1 MLATSLYNT
10 LYLTCYVALLLYL
23 ALFCSAST
31 PAALFLFSPGNSQPS
46 LLSLA
51 GELLF
56 LAEWGAFDRSAHKYD
71 LDIREVSLY
80 VITYEN
86 PYVVHAGER
95 GQLSY
100 VKLSTDIRRKAVSY
114 VGVSVGLFEIFF
126 AFFRV
131 YPWQSSS
138 RTKHQV
144 HTPYTTCKIQWKRG
158 FGSWCMR
165 WAHAAN
171 ASPKQQGM
179 FSSRGEITQSETQ
192 QL

>member
-1 MLATSLYNT
+1 MKLQRKTKIN
-10 LYLTCYVALLLYL
+10 
-23 ALFCSAST
+23 
-31 PAALFLFSPGNSQPS
+31 NN
-46 LLSLA
+46 
-51 GELLF
+51 
-56 LAEWGAFDRSAHKYD
+56 
-71 LDIREVSLY
+71 REVSLY

-95 GQLSY
+95 GQLSYMY

-126 AFFRV
+126 TFSGFIHGKVQAARNTK
-131 YPWQSSS
+131 YTH
-138 RTKHQV
+138 RTPRAK
-144 HTPYTTCKIQWKRG
+144 YDGKRG

-179 FSSRGEITQSETQ
+179 FSSRGEIT
-192 QL
+192 